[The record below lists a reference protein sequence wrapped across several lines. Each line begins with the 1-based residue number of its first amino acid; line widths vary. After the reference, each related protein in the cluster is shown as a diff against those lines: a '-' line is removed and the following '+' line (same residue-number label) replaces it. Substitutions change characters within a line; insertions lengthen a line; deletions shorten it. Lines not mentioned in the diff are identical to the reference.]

1 MILEVFGEKNND
13 TSVIITIEEGT
24 LKVIKKRFKGL
35 NVDFL
40 DVVSIAVG
48 LGYDIHSEL
57 SDVAYFILSREIERL
72 LVEKIKENAEDRK
85 TQRDIVYIV
94 PKYTPDI
101 KRSVNDIL
109 RRNEIQA
116 DLVVG
121 LLMI

>member
-1 MILEVFGEKNND
+1 MILEIFDDKNND

-35 NVDFL
+35 NVEFL
-40 DVVSIAVG
+40 DVVSVAVS
-48 LGYDIHSEL
+48 LGYDIYSEL
-57 SDVAYFILSREIERL
+57 ADVAYFILSRELEKL
-72 LVEKIKENAEDRK
+72 LVEKIRENAEDRK

-101 KRSVNDIL
+101 KRTVNDIL

>member
-1 MILEVFGEKNND
+1 MILEIFDDKNND

-35 NVDFL
+35 NVEFL
-40 DVVSIAVG
+40 DVVSVAVS
-48 LGYDIHSEL
+48 LGYDIYSEL
-57 SDVAYFILSREIERL
+57 ADVAYFILSRELEKL
-72 LVEKIKENAEDRK
+72 LVEKIRENAEERK

-101 KRSVNDIL
+101 KRTVNDIL